1 MAFVVAGAVM
11 GKRVLLADDHDVVR
25 AGLRSILA
33 EIPEVEVIA
42 EAQNGREAVDLS
54 RDLSPDVVLLDISMP
69 DLNGFDAARKIVSLD
84 PAPKVIAVSMHA
96 EMHLV
101 NEVLKAGASG
111 YVLKSN
117 AASELASALNAIFMG
132 RMFLSPGVTGSIVE
146 QYLRYELSLGSSP
159 LAILSPRE
167 REVLQLLAEGKSS
180 KEIATALHVSKK
192 TIDAQRGQIMSKLR
206 LRTVAELTKFAIREG
221 LTSL

>member
-1 MAFVVAGAVM
+1 M

-33 EIPEVEVIA
+33 EIPEVAVIA
-42 EAQNGREAVDLS
+42 EAQNGREAVDLC
-54 RDLSPDVVLLDISMP
+54 RELCPDVVLLDVSMP
-69 DLNGFDAARKIVSLD
+69 ELNGFDAARKIVALD

-96 EMHLV
+96 EMRLV

-117 AASELASALNAIFMG
+117 AASELAPALNAIFTG

-146 QYLRYELSLGSSP
+146 QYLRYELSQGSSP

-180 KEIATALHVSKK
+180 KEIAATLCVSVK
-192 TIDAQRGQIMSKLR
+192 TIDAQRGQIMSKLQ

>member
-1 MAFVVAGAVM
+1 M

-54 RDLSPDVVLLDISMP
+54 REHCPDVVLLDISMP
-69 DLNGFDAARKIVSLD
+69 DLNGFEAARKIVALD
-84 PAPKVIAVSMHA
+84 PAPKVIAVSMHSD
-96 EMHLV
+96 MRLV

-117 AASELASALNAIFMG
+117 VANELAPALNAIFMG
-132 RMFLSPGVTGSIVE
+132 RMFLSPGVTGSLVE
-146 QYLRYELSLGSSP
+146 QYLRYELSQGSSP

-180 KEIATALHVSKK
+180 KEIATALHVSVK
-192 TIDAQRGQIMSKLR
+192 TIDAQRGQIMSKLQ
-206 LRTVAELTKFAIREG
+206 LRTVAELTKFAVREG